1 MLEEKIAFRDG
12 STYAPWIPNPLASL
26 HLSFASIQLVYEIS
40 RMVRAGGDNAMMNA
54 EQAQGQ
60 FPELAAL
67 RQCLTELVLPQD
79 VRQTL
84 DSTFT
89 ETEKRIQQCVE
100 RMTRQV
106 QCSALLGDVAGKI
119 VHEIRNPLNAIF
131 LHADVILGE
140 LQYPTLDSR
149 TQMMESLTDI
159 RMEVQRL
166 YDIMLD
172 YLTLARL
179 PAVQYEPED
188 MGNFLR
194 ECGRV
199 IQEQARARGIM
210 LHLQGLARLGSV
222 SLHKGSLQHAFV
234 NLLQRALNAMPQGG
248 SMTLRGRR
256 TASHSVVE
264 ISDAGSAIS
273 EEHLDHLFEPLY
285 STGLEWTGL
294 GLYVV
299 REIIMA
305 HHGTIDVQSASGQGT
320 TFTVMLPLVSMEG
333 LRQA

>member
-1 MLEEKIAFRDG
+1 M
-12 STYAPWIPNPLASL
+12 T
-26 HLSFASIQLVYEIS
+26 
-40 RMVRAGGDNAMMNA
+40 NA
-54 EQAQGQ
+54 EQVQGQ
-60 FPELAAL
+60 FPELVAL
-67 RQCLTELVLPQD
+67 RQCLTELALPLD

-89 ETEKRIQQCVE
+89 ESETRLQQRLE
-100 RMTRQV
+100 QMTRQV
-106 QCSALLGDVAGKI
+106 QRSALLGDIAGKI

-131 LHADVILGE
+131 LHADVVLGE
-140 LQYPTLDSR
+140 IQCPTLDSR

-159 RMEVQRL
+159 RMEVTRL
-166 YDIMLD
+166 YDIMQD

-179 PAVQYEPED
+179 PVVQYEPED

-222 SLHKGSLQHAFV
+222 SLHKGTLQRAFV

-248 SMTLRGRR
+248 TITLRGRR

-264 ISDAGSAIS
+264 IRDTGSAIS
-273 EEHLDHLFEPLY
+273 EEHLDLLFEPLY
-285 STGLEWTGL
+285 STGSEWTGL

-299 REIIMA
+299 REIIVA
-305 HHGTIDVQSASGQGT
+305 HHGTIDVQSAPDQGT

-333 LRQA
+333 MCQA